1 MRGLQNKSR
10 MASAQNTGRDIS
22 NENNGVKRMQRPTP
36 FEQAIIG
43 LATIAIAHIDND
55 DFDKARNTL
64 LGLIMQ
70 LEGTQEREQ

>member
-1 MRGLQNKSR
+1 
-10 MASAQNTGRDIS
+10 
-22 NENNGVKRMQRPTP
+22 MQRPTP

-43 LATIAIAHIDND
+43 LATIAIAHIDNED
-55 DFDKARNTL
+55 YDKARNTL